1 MVFLS
6 FATIIPLVFYY
17 FSITNKNYANFLNQK
32 KKIIGRTDKVD
43 FPDLELFD
51 IDAKIDTGA
60 YTSSIHCKEIQEVDQ
75 ILECRFLDPTHPEYN
90 GKKFTFKNY
99 DITAVKSSNGK
110 VEVRYAIRT
119 KITVFNKTQLITL
132 TLSSR
137 DDMRFPV
144 LIGRKFLSGKFLVDP
159 QLEDQ
164 SYNQKK

>member
-1 MVFLS
+1 ME
-6 FATIIPLVFYY
+6 
-17 FSITNKNYANFLNQK
+17 NQ

-43 FPDLELFD
+43 FPLFELKD
-51 IDAKIDTGA
+51 IDVKVDTGA
-60 YTSSIHCKEIQEVDQ
+60 YTSSIHCKEIKEVGEL
-75 ILECRFLDPTHPEYN
+75 LECRFLDPTHPEYN

-110 VEVRYAIRT
+110 VEIRYAIKT
-119 KITVFNKTQLITL
+119 KITLFNKTNPITL

-144 LIGRKFLSGKFLVDP
+144 LIGRKFLSGKFLVDT

-164 SYNQKK
+164 SYNLKS

>member
-1 MVFLS
+1 L
-6 FATIIPLVFYY
+6 
-17 FSITNKNYANFLNQK
+17 KHQ

-43 FPDLELFD
+43 FPLLDLQD
-51 IDAKIDTGA
+51 VDAKIDTGA
-60 YTSSIHCKEIQEVDQ
+60 HTSSIHCKEIKEIGQL
-75 ILECRFLDPTHPEYN
+75 LECRFLDPTHLEYN
-90 GKKFTFKNY
+90 EKKYTFNNY
-99 DITAVKSSNGK
+99 DITAVKSSNGR

-119 KITVFNKTQLITL
+119 KVTLFDHTNLITL

-164 SYNQKK
+164 SYNLKS